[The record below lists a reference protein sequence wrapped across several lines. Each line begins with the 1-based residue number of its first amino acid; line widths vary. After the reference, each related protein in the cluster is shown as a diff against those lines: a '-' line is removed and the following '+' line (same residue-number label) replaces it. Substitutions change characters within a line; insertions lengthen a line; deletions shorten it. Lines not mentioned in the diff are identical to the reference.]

1 MRAPI
6 ILVSQ
11 DRLDPFPGQVAG
23 RSHTVGKVYRPHLCV
38 RGKTLNALPFTITPA
53 SSAFTMII
61 TLQSAPSQFR
71 SEPAAPGTTGCHERD
86 YPRPKGESW
95 RGLDNWGDSGLIYAG
110 VHDANAGYH
119 H

>member
-11 DRLDPFPGQVAG
+11 DRLDLLPGQVAG

-61 TLQSAPSQFR
+61 TLRWAPSQFR
-71 SEPAAPGTTGCHERD
+71 SEPAAPAAHERD

-95 RGLDNWGDSGLIYAG
+95 PDLYNWGDSGLINAD